1 MQNFDTKCNYSP
13 VLINFGNGVY
23 PLEEEG
29 QYRWMGKVGHFK
41 ISHANTKNK
50 LLFTASCGDSKQ
62 YSQFPFD
69 FFIFTGDSGA
79 LSFTFKQS
87 CQSIDIIIDIER
99 PEFEII
105 IESYQAF
112 VPASLGNSS
121 DNRILSFRI
130 SDIHIIDENGKAVE
144 LLDISPDRLNSK
156 YKTEF
161 NFIGEYNN
169 YIYKE
174 ALNKF
179 ASNPTVMF
187 ELNSKCNFQCHYCR
201 SPKSNRQKSF
211 MSPELFRH
219 LLPQLKDITN
229 LPLRLHNDGE
239 PTLHPKFLELALE
252 TNQAGHRIALATNGS
267 NFKKEFLQ
275 IDMDVIVNIS
285 CSEEELRCRSE
296 MSFSTYISRLAQYI
310 ADWKVSSSTQD
321 IYYKIYTSIIERNN
335 RVTIEIK
342 KEFAVNFLFFL
353 GLHRDGTWSGDE
365 MYRQYEYRKP
375 SGGCFTLAFQPLTE
389 GGLYPN
395 ISGCQ
400 QAGELLPQEM
410 GFCDSAWKVLS
421 VLSDGAVCFCCVDIT
436 GETAYTQ
443 PNEIWDKSLKDIWLS
458 HPQISKLRESF
469 LAGKVN
475 LPICRKCLDSV
486 YNREQYLF
494 PTLFTY

>member
-1 MQNFDTKCNYSP
+1 MQNAETKGPDLP
-13 VLINFGNGVY
+13 VLVSFGDGFY
-23 PLEEEG
+23 PLEG
-29 QYRWMGKVGHFK
+29 QYRWMGKEGHFR
-41 ISHANTKNK
+41 ISKADVSNK
-50 LLFTASCGDSKQ
+50 LSFTASCGDSKQ
-62 YSQFPFD
+62 YSQFPFE
-69 FFIFTGDSGA
+69 FFVFTGESGA
-79 LSFTFKQS
+79 LSFTFEQS
-87 CQSIDIIIDIER
+87 YQSIDIIIDIEH
-99 PEFEII
+99 PEMEII
-105 IESYQAF
+105 IESYQTFA
-112 VPASLGNSS
+112 PSRLGNSS
-121 DNRILSFRI
+121 DNRSLSFRI
-130 SDIHIIDENGKAVE
+130 SDIHIIDECDKTVDV
-144 LLDISPDRLNSK
+144 LDNSTDRLKAK

-161 NFIGEYNN
+161 NFIGDHNN
-169 YIYKE
+169 PAYIA

-187 ELNSKCNFQCHYCR
+187 ELNSQCNFQCHYCR
-201 SPKSNRQKSF
+201 SPKSKRQKSF

-239 PTLHPKFLELALE
+239 PTLHPQFLELALE
-252 TNQAGHRIALATNGS
+252 TNRAGHRIALATNGS

-285 CSEEELRCRSE
+285 CSEKELRWRSE
-296 MSFSTYISRLAQYI
+296 MGFSSYISKLAQYI
-310 ADWKVSSSTQD
+310 VDWKDSSSTQD
-321 IYYKIYTSIIERNN
+321 IYYKIYSSIIERNN
-335 RVTIEIK
+335 SATTEMK
-342 KEFAVNFLFFL
+342 KKFAVDFLYLL
-353 GLHRDGTWSGDE
+353 GLHRDGAWSGDE

-375 SGGCFTLAFQPLTE
+375 RGGCFTLAFQPLAE

-400 QAGELLPQEM
+400 QAGELLPQEL

-443 PNEIWDKSLKDIWLS
+443 PNEIWDKSLKDIWLT
-458 HPQISKLRESF
+458 HPKISKFRENF

-486 YNREQYLF
+486 CNREQYLF